1 MSLLTLIESNNY
13 WNMFMVAIS
22 ELEVWAVIEGG
33 SLNVKQIVWS
43 MFRRNIQTSVAA
55 DLLHN
60 IQLTVKLSVMLWLW
74 HV

>member
-1 MSLLTLIESNNY
+1 
-13 WNMFMVAIS
+13 MFMVAIS

-60 IQLTVKLSVMLWLW
+60 IQLTVKLSVML
-74 HV
+74 